1 MYIIFTELNA
11 NINAEKNE
19 SSRLQK
25 KKKSFVKIN
34 SIVDQLET
42 VRYTAGVYCVQLYS
56 TMM

>member
-25 KKKSFVKIN
+25 KKKI
-34 SIVDQLET
+34 I
-42 VRYTAGVYCVQLYS
+42 C
-56 TMM
+56 